1 MAPSLDSIDPIEWV
15 PEELLDPKQA
25 QYADAG
31 IVERTLQGLVAA
43 RFLTQSELLHA
54 QRSQQR
60 SLERVLDDFNKT
72 GTMLMSLLRN
82 EREKAR

>member
-1 MAPSLDSIDPIEWV
+1 MDTALDPLGWV
-15 PEELLDPKQA
+15 PPEMANPREA

-31 IVERTLQGLVAA
+31 VVERTLQGLVAA
-43 RFLTQSELLHA
+43 RFLAHSEWLHA
-54 QRSQQR
+54 ERPQQR
-60 SLERVLDDFNKT
+60 NLERHLDELNKT